1 MVKEAVSG
9 KFVEIGLDLVPG
21 IHAVGFTV
29 ADELEPLK
37 RFLGARK
44 SAIEL
49 STLPTN
55 RSRGQGRVQTATSSS
70 SHDDEAPEGRTTLGP
85 WGGPGTQWSY
95 SPEYKITQIVIH
107 RNKHYIS
114 SIIFKTQNGESSAK
128 FGDEGGEPEMVDLNS
143 SEYITGVC
151 GKYSWNSY
159 VNQDTI
165 RSLCFYTNEKQ
176 YGPFGRYEGNRV
188 ESFSSRIEGGVVVGF
203 HGCIGGGK
211 QLASIGF
218 YAKPGSFD
226 PPPSFITESGDVG
239 PWGIAGGLSWDDGAF
254 SEVTEVFVNTDQSH
268 NVIHGIKFEYAETN
282 GKRVWSNQHGSST
295 NSDVVKKW
303 CL

>member
-1 MVKEAVSG
+1 MAS
-9 KFVEIGLDLVPG
+9 LLRSLVM
-21 IHAVGFTV
+21 
-29 ADELEPLK
+29 K
-37 RFLGARK
+37 
-44 SAIEL
+44 
-49 STLPTN
+49 
-55 RSRGQGRVQTATSSS
+55 
-70 SHDDEAPEGRTTLGP
+70 
-85 WGGPGTQWSY
+85 
-95 SPEYKITQIVIH
+95 
-107 RNKHYIS
+107 
-114 SIIFKTQNGESSAK
+114 
-128 FGDEGGEPEMVDLNS
+128 VDLNS

-218 YAKPGSFD
+218 YAKPG
-226 PPPSFITESGDVG
+226 DVG
-239 PWGIAGGLSWDDGAF
+239 PWGIAGGLSWDDGVF
-254 SEVTEVFVNTDQSH
+254 SEVTQVFVNTDQSH

-282 GKRVWSNQHGSST
+282 GKRVLSKLHGSST
-295 NSDVVKKW
+295 NSDVVKKIDLSKNGEFVVGIAGLYGPLKGNESLEGIRSLW
-303 CL
+303 INTNKEKHGPFGNGTRGTHFASNASKGKVVGFQGRSGSYLNAIGLHTEYF